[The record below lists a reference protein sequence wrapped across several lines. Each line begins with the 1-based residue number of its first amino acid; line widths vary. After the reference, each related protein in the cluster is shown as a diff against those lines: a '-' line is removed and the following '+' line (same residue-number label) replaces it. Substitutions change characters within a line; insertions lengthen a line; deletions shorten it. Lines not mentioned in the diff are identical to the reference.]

1 MFIGN
6 FVKQRDPNWSG
17 GGYLT
22 AVCLWRSRLYEAF
35 QCACLLLPSQD
46 VHAADNEPQS
56 QCDFCDARWQH
67 YVGKDVAFNGGWN
80 SRCKH
85 IGEITQP
92 TDCQSDA
99 QDAGGECRPEKKVPE
114 DEAVEPDASPS
125 IIPEGAMANGAKS
138 PPTMINK

>member
-1 MFIGN
+1 
-6 FVKQRDPNWSG
+6 
-17 GGYLT
+17 
-22 AVCLWRSRLYEAF
+22 
-35 QCACLLLPSQD
+35 
-46 VHAADNEPQS
+46 
-56 QCDFCDARWQH
+56 
-67 YVGKDVAFNGGWN
+67 VAFNGGWN

-99 QDAGGECRPEKKVPE
+99 QDAGDECRPEKKVPD